1 MNESFTSWDE
11 ILFGVP
17 HGSILGP
24 LLFNILI
31 SNLFITIDDIN
42 IVNFPFVS
50 GNTLLWKMR
59 PKNVFNGLPIIT

>member
-31 SNLFITIDDIN
+31 CNLFITIDDIN
-42 IVNFPFVS
+42 IVNFLVIHFS
-50 GNTLLWKMR
+50 GKCGRKTFLM
-59 PKNVFNGLPIIT
+59 VYQ